1 MLPVC
6 GLSQLDA
13 DSISYRD
20 WLAANL
26 EMPNIVFRNNPD
38 FFNGTFIQNK
48 TADVVGDFKNLN
60 IVIFP
65 QPSDRLEEY
74 FHLID
79 SLPFVQKQNLVR
91 LFSIYESEI
100 GQILFEEGLPAEL
113 KFLAPA
119 LSGMNPEANL
129 FSYRAGVWQ
138 LSHFQAVCNG
148 AQINKWVDERYN
160 VEKST
165 RFAAA
170 QIKSYV
176 QVFGNID
183 YAVAALVFGPA
194 KVRNALVKAGK
205 DTSFNK
211 FVSCLPQ
218 SFAEII
224 AGYQAM
230 TVFLT
235 RNHWEINNSL
245 AAQPDTV
252 RIIEQMHFQQITR
265 ITGIPTDQ
273 LRFLNPQYKFSIVPA
288 GEKPVKLLLPSGL
301 HDDFVVLQ
309 DSIYYASDSALFQVL
324 TQKIKYPPAPNRAY
338 LGEPVKDLQIEG
350 QTKLTYKLKPGD
362 VLGVI
367 AERYDVKV
375 SDLKYWNNIYN
386 ERKIRAGQNI
396 FIFVPDEQAEYFSSL
411 EKKTEIK
418 PAIAA
423 QINVPVN
430 TVVSESD
437 KIEYV
442 VKNGESPYI
451 IAKKYKGVTPELI
464 LEWNNIHDAR
474 KIQVGQKLTIYLLK

>member
-20 WLAANL
+20 WLADNL
-26 EMPNIVFRNNPD
+26 EKPDIVFLNNPD
-38 FFNGTFIQNK
+38 FFNGNFIQNK
-48 TADVVGDFKNLN
+48 TADGVGEFMNLN
-60 IVIFP
+60 TILFS
-65 QPSDRLEEY
+65 QPSDRLNEY
-74 FHLID
+74 FVFID
-79 SLPFVQKQNLVR
+79 SLPLAQKQNLAR
-91 LFSIYESEI
+91 LFSVYENQI
-100 GQILFEEGLPAEL
+100 GQILSEEGLPEEL
-113 KFLAPA
+113 KFLVPA
-119 LSGMNPEANL
+119 LSAMNPEANL

-148 AQINKWVDERYN
+148 AQIDKLVDERYN

-165 RFAAA
+165 RYTAA

-194 KVRNALVKAGK
+194 IVRNALVKAGN

-211 FVSCLPQ
+211 FVSCMPQ

-230 TVFLT
+230 AIFLT

-288 GEKPVKLLLPSGL
+288 GEKPVKLLLPAGL
-301 HDDFVVLQ
+301 HDDFMVMQ
-309 DSIYYASDSALFQVL
+309 DSIYHASDSTLFQVL
-324 TQKIKYPPAPNRAY
+324 TQKIEYPPAPNRAY
-338 LGEPVKDLQIEG
+338 LGEPVKNLQIEG
-350 QTKLTYKLKPGD
+350 QTKLTYNLKPGD

-396 FIFVPDEQAEYFSSL
+396 FIFVPDEQADYYTSFET
-411 EKKTEIK
+411 ENKTVIT
-418 PAIAA
+418 A
-423 QINVPVN
+423 QTNVPEK
-430 TVVSESD
+430 TIVSESD

-474 KIQVGQKLTIYLLK
+474 KIQVGQKLTIYILK